1 MISWSHLKRRCTPK
15 AVTVLSIMVF
25 WGQMQNYMMR
35 LNLSILIVDM
45 LKEDPEGVGGK
56 QGRK

>member
-1 MISWSHLKRRCTPK
+1 
-15 AVTVLSIMVF
+15 
-25 WGQMQNYMMR
+25 MMR

-56 QGRK
+56 QGRKWHFGSTIETKCKRNGEW